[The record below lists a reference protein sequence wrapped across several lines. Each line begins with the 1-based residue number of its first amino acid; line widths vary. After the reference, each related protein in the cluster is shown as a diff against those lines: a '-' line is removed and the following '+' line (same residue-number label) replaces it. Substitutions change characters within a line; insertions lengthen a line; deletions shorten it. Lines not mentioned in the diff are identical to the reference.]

1 MTQTTSNLKVP
12 QESNGHSVLRILHG
26 LMAGQRGMAM
36 CVAVALLAL
45 CWTAPVLGDDGPGIG
60 FRVGAQTLDSPTS
73 LEETTRTRYEL
84 EVSSQLFLD
93 GHLDFAFIFGGSSLG
108 TFRDEYVD
116 IIDDVLIEEYYKDK
130 LSLLDIRLA
139 ARLYPL
145 GQSRPIRPYVGAGI
159 GYFWFRDSWE
169 DEYYETIEDPF
180 FPGSFITFADGA
192 EDTETVAD
200 DFFPFLLAGM
210 TVPIGEN
217 LELLFE
223 FEYDFEKE
231 DEGFD
236 FGGPIYM
243 FGARFRF

>member
-1 MTQTTSNLKVP
+1 MAQKACNLR
-12 QESNGHSVLRILHG
+12 EANGGHCHRSPRLPGGFGRDR
-26 LMAGQRGMAM
+26 RGAFACVIAM
-36 CVAVALLAL
+36 LVAL
-45 CWTAPVLGDDGPGIG
+45 CWVSEAWADGSPGIG
-60 FRVGAQTLDSPTS
+60 FRVGAQTLDHPVS
-73 LEETTRTRYEL
+73 LKETTRTRYEL
-84 EVSSQLFLD
+84 ELASPLFLD
-93 GHLDFAFIFGGSSLG
+93 GYLDFAFILGGSSLG

-116 IIDDVLIEEYYKDK
+116 VIDDVLIEEFYEDK
-130 LSLLDIRLA
+130 LSMLDLRLA
-139 ARLYPL
+139 ARLYPF

-169 DEYYETIEDPF
+169 DEYYETIEDPL

-192 EDTETVAD
+192 EDVETIAN

-210 TVPIGEN
+210 TVPVGDNCEF
-217 LELLFE
+217 LFE

-231 DEGFD
+231 DEGYD